1 MSEVEHN
8 HTTLKLSHS
17 FIYQIFSCRAVV
29 HRLVLKA
36 SSHKCLRVEMSF
48 PRRLLM
54 GFTLLLAAFSAS
66 AVEDELI
73 PLSQMLSL
81 EVFTGPMDAVDFS
94 HDGRFLASGGRDHAI
109 RVWNAESG
117 ELLTTSIVHEDWVT
131 TVAFHP
137 DDTWIVS
144 GSRDNSV
151 RLIDTASGEQI
162 KVIGHHRGDVTS
174 LAFTP
179 DGTILA
185 TGARDGAIELYHMPS
200 AELITEI
207 ENFGGAIWDLRFD
220 PSGKIL
226 AAASDDGSIWIY
238 GFWDEAGAWVNV
250 LKNHA
255 GAVTSLAFS
264 PDGGYLLSS
273 GLDGTMQLWAMAQV
287 RSAELVMPELILR
300 GHLAPVMGLGFT
312 ADASIVASASLDG
325 SVRLWDIGGAV
336 ERGKALI
343 VVSGSGAPL
352 TNLAM
357 NNAHTVAASVGTDG
371 VLNLWNLEEEQIA
384 SIVAR
389 FRPAPPVAA
398 VAPNRGTGTSS
409 SQGTE
414 LVPPASERAP
424 SPSAG
429 GRSIRIPSIG
439 VQSAIK
445 VFPLDGVSWAIDPW
459 DPLVGHLQGTAW
471 LDRVGNIALGGH
483 SEYPDGRP
491 GIFYRLQSIGIGD
504 EIFIR
509 DGDNEFRYVV
519 INTFSVD
526 YRDVSVV
533 FPTSQHRLTLIT
545 CDIPSYVAEQNWYY
559 ERLVVQADRVP

>member
-1 MSEVEHN
+1 MSY
-8 HTTLKLSHS
+8 L
-17 FIYQIFSCRAVV
+17 
-29 HRLVLKA
+29 
-36 SSHKCLRVEMSF
+36 
-48 PRRLLM
+48 RRLLIL
-54 GFTLLLAAFSAS
+54 FTFLLVASSTS
-66 AVEDELI
+66 AVEDDPV
-73 PLSQMLSL
+73 PLDQIHSL

-94 HDGRFLASGGRDHAI
+94 PDGRFLASGGRDRAI
-109 RVWNAESG
+109 RIWDAESG

-131 TVAFHP
+131 TIAFHP
-137 DDTWIVS
+137 DGTQIVS

-151 RLIDTASGEQI
+151 RLIDAASGEQI
-162 KVIGHHRGDVTS
+162 RIIGHHRGDVTS

-179 DGTILA
+179 DGSILA
-185 TGARDGAIELYHMPS
+185 TGARDGAIELYYMPA

-238 GFWDEAGAWVNV
+238 GLWDDTGAWLNV
-250 LKNHA
+250 LRNHE

-264 PDGGYLLSS
+264 PDGDYLLSS
-273 GLDGTMQLWAMAQV
+273 GLDGTMQLWQMADV
-287 RSAELVMPELILR
+287 RSTEPIVPDMILR

-312 ADASIVASASLDG
+312 ADASVVASASLDG

-336 ERGKALI
+336 ERGKEL
-343 VVSGSGAPL
+343 VMVSGSGAPL

-357 NNAHTVAASVGTDG
+357 NNGHTVAASVGTDG

-384 SIVAR
+384 AIVTR
-389 FRPAPPVAA
+389 LRPAPPV
-398 VAPNRGTGTSS
+398 VAMAPIRGAEGSS
-409 SQGTE
+409 PQGIGSQPST
-414 LVPPASERAP
+414 PERALTP
-424 SPSAG
+424 STSTG

-491 GIFYRLQSIGIGD
+491 GIFYRLQNVGIGD

-509 DGDNEFRYVV
+509 EGDTEFRYVV
-519 INTFSVD
+519 VNTFSVD

-533 FPTSQHRLTLIT
+533 FPTSQNRLTLIT